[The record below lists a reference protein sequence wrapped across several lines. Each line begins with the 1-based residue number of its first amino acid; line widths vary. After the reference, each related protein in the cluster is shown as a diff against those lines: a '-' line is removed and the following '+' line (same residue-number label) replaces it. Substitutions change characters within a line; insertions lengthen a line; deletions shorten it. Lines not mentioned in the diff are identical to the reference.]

1 MEKEHLLTLLREQKP
16 YLRTKFNINKIG
28 LFGSHAKGLADD
40 SSDIDVVVELTSPL
54 GFEFMELCEYLEDV
68 LGGKVDVLTSE
79 GVKQIRMPDIADSI
93 EKDITYV

>member
-16 YLRTKFNINKIG
+16 YLRTMFNINKIG

-54 GFEFMELCEYLEDV
+54 GFKFMELCEYLEDV
-68 LGGKVDVLTSE
+68 LGGKVDVLTSD
-79 GVKQIRMPDIADSI
+79 GVKQIRLPDIADSI